1 MTGIQNLRGLFLLCF
16 SIAFLLLFAAI
27 PSFILS
33 GLNMSWK
40 NLGIDRKL
48 SFWKKVFLGILGGFA
63 GEIAAI
69 AVLPLAESKWCRN
82 MSAQGS
88 HCDGQGPLV
97 LIFTVPLCAILGSC
111 ASMLW
116 TWISVGIPA
125 HKPWASIFSYSGR
138 NRALNVAFAVAI
150 QALYWAIF
158 ALATYLQT
166 RNLL

>member
-1 MTGIQNLRGLFLLCF
+1 MTGILNFRDLYLMCFL
-16 SIAFLLLFAAI
+16 IMFLLLFTVI
-27 PSFILS
+27 PSLIFS
-33 GLNMSWK
+33 VLNVSWK
-40 NLGIDRKL
+40 NAGIDRKL
-48 SFWKKVFLGILGGFA
+48 TFWKKIILGILGGLA

-69 AVLPLAESKWCRN
+69 AVLPLAESKWCRD

-125 HKPWASIFSYSGR
+125 HKPWASIFSYCGG
-138 NRALNVAFAVAI
+138 NRALNMAFAVAI

-158 ALATYLQT
+158 ALAVYRFT